1 MNIPRPIQ
9 SWLYVSPLML
19 VLIPFFVLPIL
30 VVLVASVF
38 QTDGF
43 GGLTP
48 TFTLSNYAT
57 VLDRK
62 SVV

>member
-1 MNIPRPIQ
+1 MTLSRSTV

-38 QTDGF
+38 ETDGF
-43 GGLTP
+43 GGLIP
-48 TFTLSNYAT
+48 TFTLSPT
-57 VLDRK
+57 TPRC
-62 SVV
+62 